1 MLVKNTNTDC
11 MSSRWK
17 TQYMDVLYSSKTDEE
32 KCDDIKV
39 LRYCVVD
46 GVRALVTVIG
56 YSICLEKGFQ
66 ENSAMTSSER
76 RVLIAGSQ
84 TESGYIDGPGLEARF
99 NEISD
104 IVVDEDGENV
114 IICDQNSVRKMDLNS
129 YNVVTLCIRPDSL
142 NAELSGVPFERMN
155 NVCIDHENNIYLSDS
170 CKNRI
175 YKMDQDGKNIVTFFD
190 NVVHETDSE
199 GKEIP
204 SFENSMMYDGDDN
217 LKQYCVLES
226 PTTIMIQD
234 NKDLIILNQG
244 KQSLCKVSLYLVDEE
259 GRKCETKEHMKAAK
273 RYYSVVKYGLEFDS
287 TFTVDMNG
295 DIIVCENKKN
305 GNVAFHI
312 ILSTGDEMHIADK
325 KGPAISVMQVA
336 IRHDYDSGGIC
347 FFTIEIENGKSKIV
361 KTTIGSQ
368 EFQWDKLRSLFMK
381 LLKAG
386 HSFFTPL
393 KLLEYQRGNSPMTSK
408 CKQKLLDL

>member
-1 MLVKNTNTDC
+1 
-11 MSSRWK
+11 
-17 TQYMDVLYSSKTDEE
+17 MDVLYSSKTDEE

-56 YSICLEKGFQ
+56 YSICLEKGFE

-84 TESGYIDGPGLEARF
+84 TESGYIDGLGLEARF

-244 KQSLCKVSLYLVDEE
+244 KQSLCKVSLYLVDDE
-259 GRKCETKEHMKAAK
+259 GRRCYSKKHMKEAK
-273 RYYSVVKYGLEFDS
+273 RYYSVVKYGLKLHS
-287 TFTVDMNG
+287 TFTIDRNG
-295 DIIVCENKKN
+295 DIIVCEDERNGDIIVCEDERN

-312 ILSTGDEMHIADK
+312 ILGTGNQMHIADK